1 MVAIEGNGDGR
12 RTEEPAT
19 ELQWRVGDSHRRKGE
34 RRDEERTALG
44 GFRCCTFISRPT
56 HAQTDKRSGCAVKDP
71 LARPERP
78 THADGN
84 GSGIIV
90 DQNIRTFFISKAKER
105 KGFGRKGRD
114 AEEER
119 RGEEKRAGR
128 ASGGIEAV
136 IEAEYKVALFRYDG
150 RRRDAL
156 G

>member
-105 KGFGRKGRD
+105 KGS
-114 AEEER
+114 AEREGTPKRRGEER
-119 RGEEKRAGR
+119 RGELGAQAA
-128 ASGGIEAV
+128 AS
-136 IEAEYKVALFRYDG
+136 RQ
-150 RRRDAL
+150 
-156 G
+156 